1 MPFIDFKCI
10 DVQSLDESS
19 TITAEEI
26 QQDKAVRQSNFM
38 RALEMANTIIDHNP
52 EVLVFYWYMW
62 TCRDR
67 TYSNSLPPEQI
78 TRRTVKRMPVPTEE
92 EQLCMKQHTKLFTAV
107 LRSDRINYAGQ
118 VLYANTKALIQLQIE
133 FSNHIFIIDDDNS
146 RLLFIMNSNIVQPI
160 VSTNL
165 FKVNHSS
172 LWSSPSTMS
181 SQCVNPPHVVNG
193 QAPLIRFQI
202 LNAAQSSSFG
212 TKAARIIMTSPNS
225 TSNTHIQSS
234 LDHSRLATLKVD
246 VPKQISPSRID
257 IPILKANNVKTLDD
271 LDISPHFIKPISQ
284 STPSSSEKRKTKQIE
299 EPASKTAK
307 RCKNWSEEETN
318 TFISVWSDYY
328 SKLTTGGARNAPI
341 YNTIAKQL
349 NEMLPSRT
357 LTGHEVKAKI
367 GNLVGEYRRKKKE
380 MGKTGASP
388 PSWPFYN
395 SIDKL
400 IGERPY
406 NDDSLLSDSMIM
418 QEEEGQ
424 LFSMANGGA
433 DTCIS
438 TQYGAES
445 KELIDLENIEDSSIV
460 DQECDEKKRSSL
472 GPDCVLKSN
481 PVVKNGEKKNLNRKK
496 KASEL
501 KFDMIQDL
509 LKKIE
514 QVNDIASESEKKVVE
529 LLEKQTALQHES
541 MKNEREFLE
550 VFKHMVNNMNTRS

>member
-1 MPFIDFKCI
+1 
-10 DVQSLDESS
+10 
-19 TITAEEI
+19 
-26 QQDKAVRQSNFM
+26 
-38 RALEMANTIIDHNP
+38 
-52 EVLVFYWYMW
+52 
-62 TCRDR
+62 
-67 TYSNSLPPEQI
+67 
-78 TRRTVKRMPVPTEE
+78 
-92 EQLCMKQHTKLFTAV
+92 
-107 LRSDRINYAGQ
+107 
-118 VLYANTKALIQLQIE
+118 
-133 FSNHIFIIDDDNS
+133 
-146 RLLFIMNSNIVQPI
+146 MNSNIVQPI

-299 EPASKTAK
+299 EP
-307 RCKNWSEEETN
+307 
-318 TFISVWSDYY
+318 
-328 SKLTTGGARNAPI
+328 
-341 YNTIAKQL
+341 
-349 NEMLPSRT
+349 
-357 LTGHEVKAKI
+357 
-367 GNLVGEYRRKKKE
+367 
-380 MGKTGASP
+380 
-388 PSWPFYN
+388 
-395 SIDKL
+395 
-400 IGERPY
+400 GERPY

-481 PVVKNGEKKNLNRKK
+481 PVVKNGEKKNLKRKK
-496 KASEL
+496 KTSEL

-509 LKKIE
+509 LKKLNKLITLR
-514 QVNDIASESEKKVVE
+514 QNRRRRWWSCSKSKQHYNMKV
-529 LLEKQTALQHES
+529 
-541 MKNEREFLE
+541 
-550 VFKHMVNNMNTRS
+550 

>member
-299 EPASKTAK
+299 EPAK

>member
-1 MPFIDFKCI
+1 
-10 DVQSLDESS
+10 
-19 TITAEEI
+19 
-26 QQDKAVRQSNFM
+26 
-38 RALEMANTIIDHNP
+38 
-52 EVLVFYWYMW
+52 
-62 TCRDR
+62 
-67 TYSNSLPPEQI
+67 
-78 TRRTVKRMPVPTEE
+78 
-92 EQLCMKQHTKLFTAV
+92 
-107 LRSDRINYAGQ
+107 
-118 VLYANTKALIQLQIE
+118 
-133 FSNHIFIIDDDNS
+133 
-146 RLLFIMNSNIVQPI
+146 MNSNIVQPI